1 MTQGLGG
8 GMAPRRYEMRDRA
21 VAVEQT
27 RQRIATAAIRVFSEK
42 TAAASGMDEV
52 AAAAGVSPATV
63 YRHFRDF
70 DGVAQAC
77 AQTAFHIA
85 EVPTPEIAAREFAD
99 APSLGAKLRRFI
111 DISCHCYERAAD
123 WLAAERRERHLPA
136 FARTVGREEAAL
148 DAIVRGL
155 LEPAGADRLTV
166 AAVKTLVDFPFW
178 QALTA
183 AGVPKADIAPLV
195 LRLVTDQLHH
205 AGLEAG
211 TPADRRTDVPT
222 PARRSRAPARRG

>member
-1 MTQGLGG
+1 
-8 GMAPRRYEMRDRA
+8 MAPRRYQMRSRA
-21 VAVEQT
+21 AEVEQT
-27 RQRIATAAIRVFSEK
+27 RQRIVTAAIRLFAEN

-70 DGVAQAC
+70 DGLAESC

-85 EVPTPEIAAREFAD
+85 DVPTPEVAARQFAG
-99 APSLGAKLRRFI
+99 APTLADKLGRFI
-111 DISCHCYERAAD
+111 EISCHCYERAAD

-148 DAIVRGL
+148 DSIVRGL
-155 LEPAGADRLTV
+155 LEPAGADLLTI

-178 QALTA
+178 QALSA
-183 AGVPKADIAPLV
+183 AGVATADIPPLV
-195 LRLVTDQLHH
+195 LRLVTHQLQH
-205 AGLEAG
+205 AGVDAG
-211 TPADRRTDVPT
+211 TSSDRRTDVPDR
-222 PARRSRAPARRG
+222 ARRSREIPRRR